1 MSMAEVEVKQWGNS
15 IGIIIPKGLAR
26 HEKIRNGDT
35 IKIDIIKK
43 GKLEGFGLLK
53 GLPKHVEESGHV
65 EF

>member
-15 IGIIIPKGLAR
+15 IGIIIPKELAR
-26 HEKIRNGDT
+26 HEKIKNGDK
-35 IKIDIIKK
+35 IKIDITKK

-53 GLPKHVEESGHV
+53 GLPKYVEDFGHE